1 MGYIAP
7 MPRALL
13 SVSDKTGLESFAQN
27 LLDAGFDLI
36 STGGTFRALQAA
48 GLAVTQVSEVTG
60 SPEILEGRV
69 KTLHPKIHGG
79 ILAKRSAAHS
89 QELEEQGI
97 LPIDLVAVNL
107 YPFRETVTQE
117 VDLDTALENVDIGGP
132 TMLRAAAKNFPYV
145 VVVSDPADY
154 ERVTA
159 ALQEGVDDVLR
170 LELARKAFAHTAA
183 YDAAIIQYLGNQVGG
198 NWADETALELHKVRE
213 LRYGEN
219 PHQHAALWRLGSER
233 GPVTGAEVLH
243 GKEMSFNNYGDAEAA
258 WNLLSEL
265 PAPAAVAVKHANP
278 CGVAVADD
286 LLGAYKRAHAADP
299 VSIFGG
305 IVAVNEVVTGAL
317 ADELAKTFLEI
328 ILAPDYEAAALERLQ
343 RKKNLRLLK
352 VTTPA
357 TSKGR
362 DIRSLRGG
370 LLVQDLDEGT
380 LDDADL
386 RVVTEREPSGAQWRD
401 LRFAWTVCKHVKSN
415 AIVLAKEGVTA
426 GIGAGQVSRIWAAEG
441 AVARAG
447 EAVKGS
453 VMASDAFFPFD
464 DVVRMAAD
472 AGVAAVIQPGGSVR
486 DEEVI
491 AAADE
496 LDVAMVFTGM
506 RHFKH

>member
-1 MGYIAP
+1 
-7 MPRALL
+7 
-13 SVSDKTGLESFAQN
+13 
-27 LLDAGFDLI
+27 
-36 STGGTFRALQAA
+36 
-48 GLAVTQVSEVTG
+48 
-60 SPEILEGRV
+60 
-69 KTLHPKIHGG
+69 
-79 ILAKRSAAHS
+79 
-89 QELEEQGI
+89 
-97 LPIDLVAVNL
+97 
-107 YPFRETVTQE
+107 
-117 VDLDTALENVDIGGP
+117 
-132 TMLRAAAKNFPYV
+132 
-145 VVVSDPADY
+145 
-154 ERVTA
+154 
-159 ALQEGVDDVLR
+159 
-170 LELARKAFAHTAA
+170 
-183 YDAAIIQYLGNQVGG
+183 
-198 NWADETALELHKVRE
+198 
-213 LRYGEN
+213 
-219 PHQHAALWRLGSER
+219 
-233 GPVTGAEVLH
+233 
-243 GKEMSFNNYGDAEAA
+243 MSFNNYGDAEAA

-265 PAPAAVAVKHANP
+265 PAPAAVAIKHANP
-278 CGVAVADD
+278 CGAAVADD

-305 IVAVNEVVTGAL
+305 IVAVNETVTGAL

-386 RVVTEREPSGAQWRD
+386 RVVTERQPSGAQWRD